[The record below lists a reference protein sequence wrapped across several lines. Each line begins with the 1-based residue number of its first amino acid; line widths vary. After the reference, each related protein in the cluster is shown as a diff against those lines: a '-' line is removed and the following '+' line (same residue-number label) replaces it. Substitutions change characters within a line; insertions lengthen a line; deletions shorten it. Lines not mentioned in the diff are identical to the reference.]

1 MSDQFTLRYANLN
14 PAQKKAV
21 DTTEG
26 PVLVIA
32 GPGSGKTEILSL
44 RVANILR
51 TAQVGPQ
58 NILCL
63 TFTESGAHAMRTR
76 LQGLIGKD
84 AYRVSI
90 FTFHAFCNN
99 IITRYGEYFYNAA
112 SYTQVSDVT
121 KAEIFDELFQN
132 LTHTHPLS
140 SYHPEEGYVYKK
152 DLADRVSHLKRG
164 GYTPAKFKGVIDAL
178 ATEYETLNTV
188 VALWP
193 QGRMSIKNIAPF
205 EVLANAL
212 TCTQSTTGII
222 LGATLGKALAHAREQ
237 NTTEAVS
244 AWKKKY
250 LHIDGEDIIIKDSY
264 QQDKIQALADL
275 YTQYTNTL
283 HTRGLYD
290 YDDMIL
296 DVAEVLR
303 TNDVLRAEL
312 EEQYQYILVDEFQ
325 DTNEAQM
332 NVVRA
337 LTSSPIHEGQ
347 ANVCVVG
354 DDDQAVYKFQG
365 AEVSH
370 IMHFKD
376 AIYKNVETIVLDQN
390 YRSTQAVLDI
400 ARGVITQGETRLENT
415 YADIT
420 KVLLAANTKLPPGTI
435 TIHEYS
441 SDVHEYTAIANRIK
455 DGIAHGVTP
464 SEIAVLAR
472 GHRELRTFLPYLDHA
487 LVPYEYVKR
496 ANVFE
501 EIHVQELITI
511 CEYAASV
518 LGHNHIKNELLP
530 IILSY
535 PFWNI
540 SRSTLF
546 SIAATAKKDH
556 LSWMEVLETHTDP
569 MCVRAHASI
578 VQIAGDAHTSPL
590 ERALDTFIH
599 TSGFKEYYF
608 NADIL
613 KNTPTKYVTFL
624 ASLKTFFES
633 LREYKQGEMLHIH
646 DVPSFVEIYKTHKLS
661 LTSDSVFVKNKSAI
675 QIMTA
680 HASKGLEFEHVYIVS
695 VHDTLWTKR
704 PRANKI
710 PVPSPLVPL
719 ITPAGDTED
728 DFIRLL
734 YVAMTRAKHTL
745 SISGYEPIVRYI
757 ADTAEKNTSEE
768 ELVVQAHEISAA
780 LITLPY
786 TQDEKRVL
794 EKIVENYIMPIT
806 HVHNFLNVIDGG
818 PLYFIEQN
826 LFNFPKPFS
835 VSGAYGSAVHKALET
850 YTTYPQRHAGTIP
863 SDEYIL
869 SIFDAEL
876 SKARLDAHDHIFTQK
891 KGQDMILQYLTHA
904 RTSFLIT
911 DKAEVDM
918 RHEGVLV
925 GDAHITGKIDL
936 LRIID
941 DQYTIIDFKTGK
953 PIKGSDERL
962 STYEQ
967 YKAHIYH
974 QQLLYYKIL
983 LEGSTHYKLPVR
995 DMFLEF
1001 IEPDTHGEYIL
1012 WQMGE
1017 NHDGIVRM
1025 KKIIEAVYRKIS
1037 TLDFPDI
1044 SKYEKTLSGVI
1055 AFEDDLIAGNI

>member
-1 MSDQFTLRYANLN
+1 MSDQFTSRYANLN
-14 PAQKKAV
+14 TAQKKV
-21 DTTEG
+21 VGTIEG

-32 GPGSGKTEILSL
+32 GPGSGKTEILTL

-99 IITRYGEYFYNAA
+99 IIARYGEYFYNAA
-112 SYTQVSDVT
+112 SYSQVSDVT
-121 KAEIFDELFQN
+121 KAEIFDSIFQS
-132 LTHTHPLS
+132 LAHTHPLS

-152 DLADRVSHLKRG
+152 DLEDRISHLKQG
-164 GYTPAKFKGVIDAL
+164 GYTPATFQALIDTL
-178 ATEYETLNTV
+178 ATEYKELNQI

-193 QGRMSIKNIAPF
+193 QERMSIKNIAPF
-205 EVLANAL
+205 ETMATAL
-212 TCTQSTTGII
+212 TATRSTTGVA
-222 LGATLGKALAHAREQ
+222 LGATLHKAILHAIEQ
-237 NTTEAVS
+237 NKTESIAT
-244 AWKKKY
+244 WKKKY
-250 LHIDGEDIIIKDSY
+250 LHIDDENVIIKDGF

-275 YTQYTNTL
+275 YTKYTNIM
-283 HTRGLYD
+283 HARGLYD

-296 DVAEVLR
+296 DVAETLR
-303 TNDVLRAEL
+303 TNGVLRAEL
-312 EEQYQYILVDEFQ
+312 EEQYQYILIDEFQ

-337 LTSSPIHEGQ
+337 LTSSPIHEGRP
-347 ANVCVVG
+347 NVCVVG
-354 DDDQAVYKFQG
+354 DDDQAIYKFQG

-376 AIYKNVETIVLDQN
+376 VVYKNVETIVLDKN
-390 YRSTQAVLDI
+390 YRSTQAVLNI
-400 ARGVITQGETRLENT
+400 ARDVITQGDVRLENMYT
-415 YADIT
+415 DIS
-420 KVLLAANTKLPPGTI
+420 KVLDAANTHLSQGVITI
-435 TIHEYS
+435 QEYPSDIHEYTS
-441 SDVHEYTAIANRIK
+441 IAATIK
-455 DGIAHGVTP
+455 NSIAQGTVP
-464 SEIAVLAR
+464 NEIAVLAR
-472 GHRELRTFLPYLDHA
+472 GHRELRAFLPYLDHA
-487 LVPYEYVKR
+487 QIPYEYIKR

-501 EIHVQELITI
+501 ERHIQELLTI

-518 LGHNHIKNELLP
+518 LDRGHIKNDLLP
-530 IILSY
+530 VILSY

-540 SRSTLF
+540 TRSALF
-546 SIAATAKKDH
+546 TIAAKAKKDH
-556 LSWMEVLETHTDP
+556 LSWMEVLETNADP
-569 MCVRAHASI
+569 MCIRAHASL

-590 ERALDTFIH
+590 ERALDTFMEV
-599 TSGFKEYYF
+599 SGFKEHYF
-608 NADIL
+608 NTSIL
-613 KNTPTKYVTFL
+613 KDTPTQYITFL

-633 LREYKQGEMLHIH
+633 LREYKQGEILHVH
-646 DVPSFVEIYKTHKLS
+646 DVPSFIETYKTHKLS
-661 LTSDSVFVKNKSAI
+661 LTSNSVFVKNKSAI
-675 QIMTA
+675 QVMTA

-695 VHDTLWTKR
+695 AHDRLWTKH

-710 PVPSPLVPL
+710 PIPSPLVPL

-745 SISGYEPIVRYI
+745 SISGHEPIIRYI
-757 ADTAEKNTSEE
+757 ADKADKNTHED
-768 ELVVQAHEISAA
+768 ELAVQAHEISTA
-780 LITLPY
+780 LISLPY

-794 EKIVENYIMPIT
+794 EKLVENYTMPIT

-826 LFNFPKPFS
+826 LLNFPRPFS

-850 YTTYPQRHAGTIP
+850 RTTYPQGHAGAIP

-876 SKARLDAHDHIFTQK
+876 NKARLDAHDHVFTQK
-891 KGQDMILQYLTHA
+891 KGHDMIVRYLEHA

-918 RHEGVLV
+918 RHEGILV

-936 LRIID
+936 LRTTD
-941 DQYTIIDFKTGK
+941 NQYTIIDFKTGK
-953 PIKGSDERL
+953 PLKGSDERL
-962 STYEQ
+962 SAYEQ

-1001 IEPDTHGEYIL
+1001 IEPDTHGEYVL
-1012 WQMGE
+1012 WQMTE
-1017 NHDGIVRM
+1017 NHDGIMRM
-1025 KKIIEAVYRKIS
+1025 KKIIEAVYKKII

-1055 AFEDDLIAGNI
+1055 MFEDDLIAGNI